1 MILVSAPLGGSC
13 GLGPPGRLSRAR
25 VYACGARARSRA
37 LHGAVATSPNS
48 RTGPARAREAVTAA
62 RGAGTGDRLSQ
73 PAESRAA
80 SGRWAA
86 GIRRGHCLLLTRSD
100 VENHQI

>member
-48 RTGPARAREAVTAA
+48 RTEPARAREAGTAA
-62 RGAGTGDRLSQ
+62 RGAGTRDRLAQ
-73 PAESRAA
+73 PPEPGPPPGGGVLGACADPHC
-80 SGRWAA
+80 
-86 GIRRGHCLLLTRSD
+86 RGPDPTLNTIKS
-100 VENHQI
+100 